1 MSGEPILYQFSPVI
15 FVLDSTDLVV
25 LVEYSSVCL

>member
-1 MSGEPILYQFSPVI
+1 MTGEPVLYQFSPVI
-15 FVLDSTDLVV
+15 PVLDSTELLV

>member
-15 FVLDSTDLVV
+15 LVLDSTDLVV